1 MPVSIVLPLL
11 SLNPNIFIG
20 PPIFSVLFVQWLVKS
35 PYSLP
40 LKWASQV
47 ALGVKNP
54 PVNAEDAGD
63 ARETGWIPGS
73 GRSFAEGNGNP
84 LQYSYLENSMD
95 RGAWG
100 ATVHG
105 VAMSRTRLSACMR
118 TRARTHTHTYMT
130 MDIHLSVN
138 EHLDCIHILA
148 IVNNGTMNT
157 GCIYVFNLVFLFSV
171 VKDPAVELL
180 D

>member
-1 MPVSIVLPLL
+1 
-11 SLNPNIFIG
+11 
-20 PPIFSVLFVQWLVKS
+20 
-35 PYSLP
+35 
-40 LKWASQV
+40 
-47 ALGVKNP
+47 
-54 PVNAEDAGD
+54 
-63 ARETGWIPGS
+63 
-73 GRSFAEGNGNP
+73 
-84 LQYSYLENSMD
+84 MD

-105 VAMSRTRLSACMR
+105 VAMSWTRLSTCVR
-118 TRARTHTHTYMT
+118 TYTHTHTHTHIYMT

-148 IVNNGTMNT
+148 IVNNGTMNI